1 MECAALAACAAY
13 RGKVFA
19 QILLLPIHFT
29 IYLTNS
35 GRGEKKAAIRRSSWE
50 SKRRRGYEGR
60 VMSAGELLFGG
71 LLAVNAAAFFL
82 YGLDKWKAV
91 HGRRRI
97 RERTLLFIA
106 AAGGSAGAF
115 LAMRFF
121 TIRRAMLYFN
131 SACPSFSFAG
141 SFRFFPLEIVRA
153 DLTIF
158 MIICT
163 IQKIL
168 RAVMKTVCVSARQR
182 EPSAGE
188 RRGGRRGRITSELQ
202 GGNAL
207 TGHR

>member
-1 MECAALAACAAY
+1 
-13 RGKVFA
+13 
-19 QILLLPIHFT
+19 
-29 IYLTNS
+29 
-35 GRGEKKAAIRRSSWE
+35 
-50 SKRRRGYEGR
+50 
-60 VMSAGELLFGG
+60 MSAGELLFGG

-82 YGLDKWKAV
+82 YGLDKLKAV
-91 HGRRRI
+91 YGRRRI
-97 RERTLLFIA
+97 REMTLLLVA

-121 TIRRAMLYFN
+121 RHKTRHAVFQFGVPVLFLLQ
-131 SACPSFSFAG
+131 AAFA
-141 SFRFFPLEIVRA
+141 FFPLGIVRA

>member
-1 MECAALAACAAY
+1 
-13 RGKVFA
+13 
-19 QILLLPIHFT
+19 
-29 IYLTNS
+29 
-35 GRGEKKAAIRRSSWE
+35 
-50 SKRRRGYEGR
+50 
-60 VMSAGELLFGG
+60 MSAGELLFGG

-91 HGRRRI
+91 YGRRRI
-97 RERTLLFIA
+97 REMTLLLVA

-121 TIRRAMLYFN
+121 TIRRAMPYFN
-131 SACPSFSFAG
+131 SACPSSFFCRQL
-141 SFRFFPLEIVRA
+141 SLFPLEIVRA

>member
-1 MECAALAACAAY
+1 
-13 RGKVFA
+13 
-19 QILLLPIHFT
+19 
-29 IYLTNS
+29 
-35 GRGEKKAAIRRSSWE
+35 
-50 SKRRRGYEGR
+50 
-60 VMSAGELLFGG
+60 MSAGELLFGG

-91 HGRRRI
+91 YGRRRI
-97 RERTLLFIA
+97 REMTLLLIA

-115 LAMRFF
+115 LAP
-121 TIRRAMLYFN
+121 L
-131 SACPSFSFAG
+131 SFAG
-141 SFRFFPLEIVRA
+141 SFCFFLLEIVRA

>member
-1 MECAALAACAAY
+1 
-13 RGKVFA
+13 
-19 QILLLPIHFT
+19 
-29 IYLTNS
+29 
-35 GRGEKKAAIRRSSWE
+35 
-50 SKRRRGYEGR
+50 
-60 VMSAGELLFGG
+60 MSAGELLFGG

-91 HGRRRI
+91 YGRRRI

-121 TIRRAMLYFN
+121 AIRHAMPYFN
-131 SACPSFSFAG
+131 SVCPSSFFYRQLSLFSFG
-141 SFRFFPLEIVRA
+141 NSSGGLDYI
-153 DLTIF
+153 

>member
-1 MECAALAACAAY
+1 
-13 RGKVFA
+13 
-19 QILLLPIHFT
+19 
-29 IYLTNS
+29 
-35 GRGEKKAAIRRSSWE
+35 
-50 SKRRRGYEGR
+50 
-60 VMSAGELLFGG
+60 MSAGELLFGG

-91 HGRRRI
+91 HGRWRI
-97 RERTLLFIA
+97 REMTLLLVA
-106 AAGGSAGAF
+106 AAGGSAGA
-115 LAMRFF
+115 
-121 TIRRAMLYFN
+121 
-131 SACPSFSFAG
+131 
-141 SFRFFPLEIVRA
+141 A